1 MALLGFIVLLGI
13 VVNNG
18 IFLIDRIA
26 ILRHQHGYRW
36 QRAVMV
42 SVQSRVRPILM
53 TSGTTVLGIFP
64 LALKQGTE
72 LELWPP
78 FALTVL
84 GGLAVSTVSTLV
96 FIPVLYVGLEQTRE
110 WMKKIG
116 WPWLIIGTLLAA
128 AAIFWFHQ
136 NYQSTLYT
144 CLVALP
150 IWFGILGVIY
160 GVQQFFAVRREK
172 ARLAEETLR
181 IRIKNLTKIYGL
193 PGRFMREWNKQ
204 QRRLAE
210 QVANL
215 ALPWDKENIRESA
228 IWLAALGALLFYLH
242 TFFTNPIWLTI
253 LSLLTLGWLFGVREL
268 YYRWRFVVGKP
279 PQIRQKKLNWK
290 FWSRKK

>member
-1 MALLGFIVLLGI
+1 
-13 VVNNG
+13 
-18 IFLIDRIA
+18 
-26 ILRHQHGYRW
+26 
-36 QRAVMV
+36 
-42 SVQSRVRPILM
+42 M

-78 FALTVL
+78 FAITVL

-116 WPWLIIGTLLAA
+116 WLWLTIGTSAA
-128 AAIFWFHQ
+128 TAWIYYFHQ
-136 NYQSTLYT
+136 TYQSKLYT

-150 IWFGILGVIY
+150 IWFGILGMIY
-160 GVQQFFAVRREK
+160 AVQQFFAVRREK

-215 ALPWDKENIRESA
+215 ALPWNKENIRESA
-228 IWLAALGALLFYLH
+228 IWMTALGAMLIYLH
-242 TFFTNPIWLTI
+242 TFFTNSIWLTL
-253 LSLLTLGWLFGVREL
+253 LSLLTLAWLFGVREL
-268 YYRWRFVVGKP
+268 YYRWRFVNGKP
-279 PQIRQKKLNWK
+279 PQNRMKKRSWK
-290 FWSRKK
+290 FWSKKKNSSEALE